1 MITFLKRKERKY
13 FKLIK
18 DLALNNEINKLSGGE
33 QVLANLFILLNLD
46 YDTYLFDE
54 ISVNHGLIL
63 YNWGCRYFFGLI
75 LIII

>member
-33 QVLANLFILLNLD
+33 QILANLFILLNFD

-63 YNWGCRYFFGLI
+63 YN
-75 LIII
+75 